1 MFNAKGIENKISCI
15 AIRILQIAGMWNRY
29 AIYDQIQK
37 LDPEKDSH
45 RISFLSGSYDFP
57 RDIEISL
64 ALGFFKTF
72 AIPSIA
78 KILDKTKQFENFGQ
92 KRYDDTAIL
101 LGEFL
106 ENGTES
112 ESGRAAI
119 RRLNQIHKK
128 YPISN
133 EDFLYTLS
141 TFIYEPVRW
150 NLRFGWRRGSEK
162 ERLANFYMWKNIGKL
177 MGIKDLP
184 DDYDAFE
191 TWNRKF
197 EKENFKRI
205 PESERLGQATLRIL
219 AGRIPKIPGIQTIL
233 FHGLFSL
240 MEPPLRDA
248 MGFPKPI
255 RWIEI
260 LTITVFKIR
269 AFVLRTVWPPR
280 KKPFLVTK
288 RKNPTYRNGYLIE
301 NLGPS

>member
-1 MFNAKGIENKISCI
+1 
-15 AIRILQIAGMWNRY
+15 MWNRY

-37 LDPEKDSH
+37 LDPEKDCH

-64 ALGFFKTF
+64 ALAFFKTF

-78 KILDKTKQFENFGQ
+78 KILDGTKQFENFGQ

-112 ESGRAAI
+112 ENGRAAI

-128 YPISN
+128 YSISN
-133 EDFLYTLS
+133 QDFLYTLS

-150 NLRFGWRRGSEK
+150 NLRFGWRKGSQKEK
-162 ERLANFYMWKNIGKL
+162 LANFHLWKNVGKL
-177 MGIKDLP
+177 MNIQDLP
-184 DDYDAFE
+184 EDYDAFE
-191 TWNRKF
+191 VWNRKF

-205 PESERLGQATLRIL
+205 PESERLGKATLHIL

-255 RWIEI
+255 RWIE
-260 LTITVFKIR
+260 LVTIAVFKIR
-269 AFVLRTVWPPR
+269 AFVLRTLWTPR

-288 RKNPTYRNGYLIE
+288 RKNPTYKDGYLIE

>member
-1 MFNAKGIENKISCI
+1 
-15 AIRILQIAGMWNRY
+15 MWNRY
-29 AIYDQIQK
+29 AIYNQIQE
-37 LDPEKDSH
+37 LDPEKDCH
-45 RISFLSGSYDFP
+45 KISFLSGSYDFP

-78 KILDKTKQFENFGQ
+78 RILDETKQFERFGQ

-106 ENGTES
+106 ENGIES
-112 ESGRAAI
+112 ENGRAAI

-128 YPISN
+128 YPIPN
-133 EDFLYTLS
+133 QDFLYTLS

-150 NLRFGWRRGSEK
+150 NLRFGWRKESEK
-162 ERLANFYMWKNIGKL
+162 EKLANFFLWKNVGKL
-177 MGIKDLP
+177 MNIKDLP
-184 DDYDAFE
+184 NDDYTAFE
-191 TWNRKF
+191 AWNRKF
-197 EKENFKRI
+197 EAENFKRT
-205 PESERLGQATLRIL
+205 PESERLGQATLQIL

-240 MEPPLRDA
+240 MEPPLREA

-255 RWIEI
+255 RWIEL
-260 LTITVFKIR
+260 LTIAVFRIR
-269 AFVLRTVWPPR
+269 AFVLRTIWPPR
-280 KKPFLVTK
+280 TKPFLVTK
-288 RKNPTYRNGYLIE
+288 RKNPTYKNGYLIE